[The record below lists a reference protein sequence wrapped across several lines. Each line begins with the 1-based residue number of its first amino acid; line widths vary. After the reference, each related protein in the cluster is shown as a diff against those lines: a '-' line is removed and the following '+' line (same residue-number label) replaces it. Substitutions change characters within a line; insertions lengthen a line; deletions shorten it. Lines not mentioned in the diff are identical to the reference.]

1 MPHDSRNLSHGQRRP
16 PADLEARLTLMGD
29 LPGWP
34 VSRQIELLHAVADS
48 DLGDFLL
55 THGGLDAHWTDVV
68 VGQHPGTGEAIERLL
83 LERLPAAVATRAR
96 FGIFTVQLQQAL
108 RPGMTLLSLPC
119 GTLTDLLCL
128 DYSEAPGVRL
138 VGIDLD
144 QRALATAA
152 ARAKQQKLTVEL
164 RHEDAWHCRLDIAAD
179 IVVSHGLT
187 IYEPDDGRVRDLYGR
202 CARMLK
208 PGGLFVSSF
217 MTPPP
222 ALRPDSP
229 WRMDILDPADLM
241 LQQVL
246 FTRLLQPAWTGLRT
260 HDETRALL
268 AAAGLGEIAFHDDP
282 AALFPTVT
290 ARLPG

>member
-1 MPHDSRNLSHGQRRP
+1 
-16 PADLEARLTLMGD
+16 MGD

-144 QRALATAA
+144 SAPWPR
-152 ARAKQQKLTVEL
+152 
-164 RHEDAWHCRLDIAAD
+164 
-179 IVVSHGLT
+179 
-187 IYEPDDGRVRDLYGR
+187 
-202 CARMLK
+202 
-208 PGGLFVSSF
+208 
-217 MTPPP
+217 PPP
-222 ALRPDSP
+222 APSSKS
-229 WRMDILDPADLM
+229 
-241 LQQVL
+241 
-246 FTRLLQPAWTGLRT
+246 
-260 HDETRALL
+260 
-268 AAAGLGEIAFHDDP
+268 
-282 AALFPTVT
+282 
-290 ARLPG
+290 